1 MGKLEDKIIYKKIKD
16 IIGEFQFFLNHPNK
30 GFDILQTSQK
40 IHDLLR
46 QELLSYR
53 REIEKEVEELAVDGL
68 LTDGGHHK
76 QWYLEKILKVIGVD
90 LIKLRKEL
98 NTPNKKGDYWD
109 WEDGIA
115 P

>member
-53 REIEKEVEELAVDGL
+53 REIIKE
-68 LTDGGHHK
+68 
-76 QWYLEKILKVIGVD
+76 ILKALGEMEDEGENSATGRGSVTYKNAHAIVRNEFRKQILD
-90 LIKLRKEL
+90 KLKRKLI
-98 NTPNKKGDYWD
+98 
-109 WEDGIA
+109 
-115 P
+115 